1 MERMKGMQHVVDRFQ
16 RALGVKI
23 SPCYEAL
30 LKHHHEQLS
39 SDPLSEPGWIPGL
52 GNADFAVGT
61 TQTFRSMFPDFPK
74 DWVII
79 GMEGQR
85 TIEKIGEA
93 IDVYVALDMR
103 DDSVHLV
110 DSLGQSW
117 KGADHFRDWLAHKL
131 ARALWE
137 RTHDSHLFVIGDT
150 SEAVVQR
157 LREELVLWHRKGAAQ
172 LEGMLLLHRDREG
185 KLTSKHVGHVDVKET
200 AVGAIA
206 GLLVGSLLLH
216 PVLGAA
222 LGSLTGAAAGSS
234 RFSLSHMGLDDEFI
248 QQLAC
253 AVLPGTWALV
263 VVVRHAKIRE
273 LTETLKKVGGT
284 VLVTSL
290 SKRGEERLR
299 AALAA
304 SPSDGFAE

>member
-1 MERMKGMQHVVDRFQ
+1 MQHVVDRFQ

-30 LKHHHEQLS
+30 LTHHNEQLS
-39 SDPLSEPGWIPGL
+39 SDPLFEPGWIPGL

-61 TQTFRSMFPDFPK
+61 TQTFRAMFSDFPK
-74 DWVII
+74 EWVII
-79 GMEGQR
+79 GMEGKR
-85 TIEKIGEA
+85 TIEKIGET

-103 DDSVHLV
+103 NDRIHLV
-110 DSLGQSW
+110 DSLGKSW

-137 RTHDSHLFVIGDT
+137 RTHESHLFVIGDK

-157 LREELVLWHRKGAAQ
+157 LREELVLWHRRGVVQ
-172 LEGMLLLHRDREG
+172 LEGMLVLYRDAQG
-185 KLTSKHVGHVDVKET
+185 KLISKHLQHADVKET
-200 AVGAIA
+200 AVGGIV

-216 PVLGAA
+216 PVVGAA
-222 LGSLTGAAAGSS
+222 LGTLTGAAVGSA
-234 RFSLSHMGLDDEFI
+234 RFSLSHVGLDDEFI

-253 AVLPGTWALV
+253 AVPPGTWALL
-263 VVVRHAKIRE
+263 VVVRRAKIRE
-273 LTETLKKVGGT
+273 MVETLKKVGGT

-299 AALAA
+299 GALAA
-304 SPSDGFAE
+304 AASDGAS

>member
-1 MERMKGMQHVVDRFQ
+1 MRHVVDRFQ
-16 RALGVKI
+16 KALGVKI

-30 LKHHHEQLS
+30 LTHHHEQLS
-39 SDPLSEPGWIPGL
+39 LDPLFEPGWIPGL

-61 TQTFRSMFPDFPK
+61 TQTFRAMFPGFPK
-74 DWVII
+74 EWIII
-79 GMEGQR
+79 GMEGKR
-85 TIEKIGEA
+85 TVEKIGEA

-103 DDSVHLV
+103 NDTVYLV
-110 DSLGQSW
+110 DSLGKSW

-137 RTHDSHLFVIGDT
+137 RTHETHLFVIGDQ
-150 SEAVVQR
+150 SEDVVQR
-157 LREELVLWHRKGAAQ
+157 LREELVLWHRRGAVE
-172 LEGMLLLHRDREG
+172 LEGMLLLHRDAQG
-185 KLTSKHVGHVDVKET
+185 KLTSKHVRHADVKET
-200 AVGAIA
+200 AVGGIV

-222 LGSLTGAAAGSS
+222 LGTLTGAAAGSS
-234 RFSLSHMGLDDEFI
+234 RFGLSHVGLDDEFI
-248 QQLAC
+248 HQLAC
-253 AVLPGTWALV
+253 AVPSGAWALV
-263 VVVRHAKIRE
+263 VVVRRAKIRE
-273 LTETLKKVGGT
+273 MMEVLKKVGGT

-304 SPSDGFAE
+304 ATSDEAS